1 MAIHIDIAAEKLTE
15 VFGVPITNTLVTSWT
30 VIILVS
36 IFMLLGRRKLS
47 LVPGRVQVFFE
58 TLLGYIADYMTE
70 TLGSRKRAE
79 FFFPFIAT
87 IFIFILTANLFEFI
101 PGVGSIGWFEGEKF
115 VPLFRS
121 VNTDFNMTLA
131 LAFIS
136 FFVIEIAGLA
146 ILGGWKYSGKFFNF
160 KSPMG
165 FAIGIIELFSELAR
179 IISFSFRLFGNIFAG
194 EVLILVISSF
204 LPVFLPVPLMAF
216 EVFVGFIQAAIFS
229 LLTLFFIKLAITDMH

>member
-1 MAIHIDIAAEKLTE
+1 
-15 VFGVPITNTLVTSWT
+15 
-30 VIILVS
+30 
-36 IFMLLGRRKLS
+36 
-47 LVPGRVQVFFE
+47 
-58 TLLGYIADYMTE
+58 MTE
-70 TLGSRKRAE
+70 TLGNRKRAE
-79 FFFPFIAT
+79 FFFPLIAT
-87 IFIFILTANLFEFI
+87 IFLFVLTANLFEFI
-101 PGVGSIGWFEGEKF
+101 PGVGSIGFHEGEKF

-136 FFVIEIAGLA
+136 FFVVEIAGLA
-146 ILGGWKYSGKFFNF
+146 ILGTRKYAGKFFNF
-160 KSPMG
+160 TSLMG

-204 LPVFLPVPLMAF
+204 LPIFLPVPLMAF

-229 LLTLFFIKLAITDMH
+229 LLTLYFIKLAITDMH